1 MHDIFNY
8 TDYRKFLFD
17 WFEEKKRE
25 NRAVSYRLIARQVGY
40 KSQSYLPMLLSG
52 KIRMSIDM
60 CLKFCAYMKLPKKRC
75 DYFQNMVLF
84 GNAATHEEQQLYF
97 NKMRSFK
104 EAPVHIVDSAH
115 YRFYEKWYHPA
126 IRALLD
132 FFPLRDEFE
141 TIGKLLIPAITAREV
156 EDAFGLLKELHMIK
170 RDKDGFYRPTN
181 AVISTGYDATGLA
194 INTFLFNSLRLSESA
209 LSRFSKAERNF
220 SALTL
225 GISENGFKEIRDEL
239 REFRRRILKIAED
252 DTADRIY
259 QLSFQLFPLSHRH
272 APRKK
277 K

>member
-1 MHDIFNY
+1 MPDIFNY

-17 WFEEKKRE
+17 WFDEKKRE
-25 NRAVSYRLIARQVGY
+25 NRAVSYRLLARQVGY

-52 KIRMSIDM
+52 KIRMSVDM
-60 CLKFCAYMKLPKKRC
+60 CFKFCTYMKLPKKRG

-84 GNAATHEEQQLYF
+84 GNAASHEEQQLYF

-104 EAPVHIVDSAH
+104 EASVHIVDTAQ
-115 YRFYEKWYHPA
+115 YRFYEKWYHSA

-132 FFPLRDEFE
+132 FFPLRDDFE

-156 EDAFGLLKELHMIK
+156 EDAFKLLKELKMIEC
-170 RDKDGFYRPTN
+170 DNDGFYRPTD
-181 AVISTGYDATGLA
+181 AVISTGYDASGLA

-209 LSRFSKAERNF
+209 LNRFTRDERNF
-220 SALTL
+220 SSLTL

-239 REFRRRILKIAED
+239 REFRRKILKIAED

-272 APRKK
+272 TSRNKK
-277 K
+277 